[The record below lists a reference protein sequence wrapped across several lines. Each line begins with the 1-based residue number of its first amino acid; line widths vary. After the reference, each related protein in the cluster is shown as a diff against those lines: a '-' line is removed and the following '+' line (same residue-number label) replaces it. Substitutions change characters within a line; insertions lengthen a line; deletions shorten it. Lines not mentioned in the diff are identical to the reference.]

1 MREQLRNQ
9 KLLDDN
15 DPFVQELNAKREEY
29 DKYAQYIQSGDETL
43 VKGADVAFSDL
54 LKEGSTYLEYLRRKK
69 EELQGKIDMGIDVG
83 NSMEV
88 LDAAISQAESG
99 KSASDMMRES
109 LKNTFSSVSSSLDLV
124 KGAFDAVTGS
134 LDKFGI
140 EMDEESQAILNDI
153 GGMIEGAS
161 QLSQG
166 IATGNPLSVIQ
177 GSIGLLSS
185 VFDLFNF
192 RDRKAQRSIKKH
204 KKEIER
210 LENAYKQLEWQIG
223 RALGGEVYANQ
234 QAAIRNM
241 QMQQQELRGMIE
253 DEKSKKKT
261 DWDDIRKYEEQIA
274 ELDRNIQDMLDEIA
288 KDILQ
293 TTAKDMANEL
303 GDALVE
309 AFGKGEDAAQAFEK
323 TVNEV
328 LKNAVLNQL
337 KKNFLEKQLQGALDQ
352 LEESMGY
359 WNGDNFIFDGLT
371 DYEINQF
378 KSRVQGIANTFN
390 QAMGAYSDIFKDL
403 DLVEK
408 EDDTLTG
415 AVKGVSEETASIIG
429 GQMNAIRLNQV
440 EVATI
445 MRQQLS
451 VLSAIQ
457 RNTSYNFHLGK
468 LTRILEILEANNGND
483 TNRANG
489 LA

>member
-1 MREQLRNQ
+1 
-9 KLLDDN
+9 
-15 DPFVQELNAKREEY
+15 
-29 DKYAQYIQSGDETL
+29 
-43 VKGADVAFSDL
+43 
-54 LKEGSTYLEYLRRKK
+54 
-69 EELQGKIDMGIDVG
+69 
-83 NSMEV
+83 
-88 LDAAISQAESG
+88 
-99 KSASDMMRES
+99 
-109 LKNTFSSVSSSLDLV
+109 
-124 KGAFDAVTGS
+124 
-134 LDKFGI
+134 
-140 EMDEESQAILNDI
+140 
-153 GGMIEGAS
+153 
-161 QLSQG
+161 
-166 IATGNPLSVIQ
+166 
-177 GSIGLLSS
+177 
-185 VFDLFNF
+185 
-192 RDRKAQRSIKKH
+192 
-204 KKEIER
+204 
-210 LENAYKQLEWQIG
+210 
-223 RALGGEVYANQ
+223 
-234 QAAIRNM
+234 
-241 QMQQQELRGMIE
+241 
-253 DEKSKKKT
+253 
-261 DWDDIRKYEEQIA
+261 
-274 ELDRNIQDMLDEIA
+274 MLDEIA

-323 TVNEV
+323 TVDNV

-352 LEESMGY
+352 LEKSMGY

-403 DLVEK
+403 DLGEE

-445 MRQQLS
+445 LRQHLS

-457 RNTSYNFHLGK
+457 HNTSYNFHLGK